1 MKKLFVLVVC
11 LTIMGIQSVN
21 AQAAI
26 AMLHHEGNVNM
37 FSSAQAAIDNSVDG
51 DTIYLSEGMFGEFTI
66 NKGIAVI
73 GSGMKTI
80 IAPNVNIDGS
90 GIYLNNV
97 SVSNLAIVNNILFI
111 GSNSAIQNVKFQQCK
126 ISGNCLFNIYTVRT
140 EFNMCHI
147 QGQMVLNPDGTNDLS
162 VINCK
167 INEVHNGGE
176 SLGTVNFTN
185 CNIKS
190 IPQTFS
196 YSERN
201 NYINCIV
208 ESLMQGSFKNCL
220 YRNEYDDSE
229 AGCYRIDCYTSPD
242 FTLDKNLECSLTDE
256 QLSAA
261 GYLGTDGTV
270 VGITGGA
277 TPFTLA
283 SSVLRITDHNIE
295 VDNEQRKLKVTLTL
309 GTEE

>member
-1 MKKLFVLVVC
+1 MKKTLLFFVC
-11 LTIMGIQSVN
+11 LTIMGIQRVN

-26 AMLHHEGNVNM
+26 AALHHENKVSIH
-37 FSSAQAAIDNSVDG
+37 SSVQSAIDNSEDG
-51 DTIYLSEGMFGEFTI
+51 DTIYLSEGLFGECTI
-66 NKGIAVI
+66 NKGVAVI
-73 GSGMKTI
+73 GSGMKTVI
-80 IAPNVNIDGS
+80 SPNVYIKCS
-90 GIYLNNV
+90 NV
-97 SVSNLAIVNNILFI
+97 SVNNLSIVNNIQI
-111 GSNSAIQNVKFQQCK
+111 GDENGLSYDDLIIRQCK
-126 ISGNCLFNIYTVRT
+126 ISGNCIFWTTNRV
-140 EFNMCHI
+140 ECSMCHI
-147 QGQMVLNPDGTNDLS
+147 QGYMSLYVWGTDNLS
-162 VINCK
+162 VFNCK
-167 INEVHNGGE
+167 INEVSNGGK
-176 SLGTVNFTN
+176 SLGSNNFTN

-196 YSERN
+196 NSERN

-220 YRNEYDDSE
+220 YAKEYDGSE
-229 AGCYRIDCYTSPD
+229 GGCNRIDCYTNPD

-277 TPFTLA
+277 APFTLA
-283 SSVLRITDHNIE
+283 SPVLRITDHNIE